1 MYPLDFIIVRYAQHG
16 LAQKTTFEQT
26 YATKGQADLKD
37 SLFNQEF
44 YQLAANSGQQPLL
57 ASEG

>member
-37 SLFNQEF
+37 SLFNKEF
-44 YQLAANSGQQPLL
+44 YQQAANSRY
-57 ASEG
+57 